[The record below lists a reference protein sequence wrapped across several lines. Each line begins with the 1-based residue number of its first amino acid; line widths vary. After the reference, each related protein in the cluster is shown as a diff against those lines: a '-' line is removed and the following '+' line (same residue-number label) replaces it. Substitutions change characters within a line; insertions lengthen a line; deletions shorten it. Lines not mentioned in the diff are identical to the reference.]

1 MALDDS
7 GAAPAPDGR
16 GAAESHA
23 RTGLS
28 ADQRTLAR
36 LRAASH
42 PLGCT
47 PCVRPWNLDELVDLT
62 PETTL
67 CDAAVLVPLV
77 RRGSDLHLLLT
88 RRTEHLTHH
97 AGQISFPGGRMEPF
111 DADPLAAALRESE
124 EEIGLPAPA
133 VEALGYLDPLAT
145 ITGFRVL
152 PVVGVIAELPP
163 LRLDPNEVAAV
174 FEVPLEWVLERAHQE
189 RRAREF
195 RGRVRHYHVIEYG
208 EHHIW
213 GATASMIVNLADRL
227 EALDR

>member
-1 MALDDS
+1 MALDDPD
-7 GAAPAPDGR
+7 AAPAPDGR

-23 RTGLS
+23 RIGLS
-28 ADQRTLAR
+28 TDPRTLAR

-42 PLGCT
+42 PLDCA

-67 CDAAVLVPLV
+67 RDAAVLVPLV
-77 RRGSDLHLLLT
+77 RRGADLHLLLT

-97 AGQISFPGGRMEPF
+97 AGQISFPGGRIEPF
-111 DADPLAAALRESE
+111 DIDPLAAALRESE
-124 EEIGLPAPA
+124 EEIGLPGPA

-174 FEVPLEWVLERAHQE
+174 FEVPLAWVLERAHQQ

-195 RGRVRHYHVIEYG
+195 RGRIRHYHVIEYG

>member
-1 MALDDS
+1 MVLDDGGGAGAGDEPRPS
-7 GAAPAPDGR
+7 GPR
-16 GAAESHA
+16 S
-23 RTGLS
+23 RFGLS
-28 ADQRTLAR
+28 ADPAALAR
-36 LRAASH
+36 LRAAAR
-42 PLGCT
+42 PLG
-47 PCVRPWNLDELVDLT
+47 PAPSVRPWNLDELADLM
-62 PETTL
+62 PEATL
-67 CDAAVLVPLV
+67 RDAAVLLPLV
-77 RRGSDLHLLLT
+77 RRGRELNLLLT

-97 AGQISFPGGRMEPF
+97 AGQISFPGGRIEAWDP
-111 DADPLAAALRESE
+111 DPLAAALRESE
-124 EEIGLPAPA
+124 EEIGLPRPA

-145 ITGFRVL
+145 ITGFRVV
-152 PVVGVIAELPP
+152 PVVGVVSELPP

-174 FEVPLEWVLERAHQE
+174 FEVPLGFVLDRAHQE